1 MQPFIVAAVG
11 HDDAQ
16 HEIRIARHQ
25 IAFHH
30 LRAFHHFGLKCP
42 QVLILLPVQGDLHED
57 RCAAA
62 QRRRA
67 DQRHIAF
74 DHAFILQPFQ
84 AAMTGGWRQAD
95 MVGKVGHADPT
106 VGLHLGQNLTING
119 VKVGWSH
126 NPPQMPNFMHET
138 SK

>member
-1 MQPFIVAAVG
+1 MQPFIIASVG

-30 LRAFHHFGLKCP
+30 LRAFHHLGLERA
-42 QVLILLPVQGDLHED
+42 QVLILLPVQRDLHED
-57 RCAAA
+57 RRAAP
-62 QRRRA
+62 QGRRA

-74 DHAFILQPFQ
+74 DHTFIFQPFQ

-95 MVGKVGHADPT
+95 MVGQVSDRDAAI
-106 VGLHLGQNLTING
+106 GLHLGQNLTING